1 MRCDESV
8 KFDDVGVDRIDNPGG
23 DQLTG
28 KLAVLLRRKV
38 GKAVRQ
44 INGAISNVVFNEI
57 E

>member
-1 MRCDESV
+1 V